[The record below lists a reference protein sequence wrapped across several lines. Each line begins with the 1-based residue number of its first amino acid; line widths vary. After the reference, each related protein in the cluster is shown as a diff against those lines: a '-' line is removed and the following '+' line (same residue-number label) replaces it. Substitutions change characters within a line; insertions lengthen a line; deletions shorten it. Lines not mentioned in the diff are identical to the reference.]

1 MGKDPVVDIPKARYG
16 KHILPVPSPFAIN
29 IDILLEQGWNSG
41 GSSGGLPLFL
51 DQTEA
56 EGPKK
61 VFETA
66 PPPLYLRVRMTGP
79 LLCEYLDLPPWNS
92 KQVKHQTEASS

>member
-41 GSSGGLPLFL
+41 GSSGALPLIFRPNRGRR
-51 DQTEA
+51 A
-56 EGPKK
+56 EKS
-61 VFETA
+61 F
-66 PPPLYLRVRMTGP
+66 
-79 LLCEYLDLPPWNS
+79 
-92 KQVKHQTEASS
+92 